1 MGARTLARCSR
12 HPMLDRAQ
20 IEARLDGV
28 EVLVGDH
35 RVREQLQQSLDEMPD
50 LERLAQ
56 ARRPTAAHATRGPR
70 LAAGL
75 KCAEHVRA
83 LVPPDAALAPIG
95 ERIDPPIELAEEI
108 TVLVVTDP
116 PPRSERVIRP
126 GCLSELDE
134 LRSHSTDG
142 RQWLLDLERRERER
156 TGVKNLK
163 VGYNRVFGYYIEV
176 STAALGQGLD
186 YYRQQESDAR
196 TVAELLDRLGYQRR
210 QTLASAERFV
220 TGRATR
226 ARSEL
231 ARSTA
236 RMAELEREAF
246 DALCERIGGRAA
258 RLIGTATAIA
268 ELDTLAS
275 FAQVAQEHRA
285 VRPEILETPLPRSSA
300 GATPW

>member
-1 MGARTLARCSR
+1 M
-12 HPMLDRAQ
+12 
-20 IEARLDGV
+20 
-28 EVLVGDH
+28 
-35 RVREQLQQSLDEMPD
+35 
-50 LERLAQ
+50 
-56 ARRPTAAHATRGPR
+56 
-70 LAAGL
+70 
-75 KCAEHVRA
+75 
-83 LVPPDAALAPIG
+83 
-95 ERIDPPIELAEEI
+95 
-108 TVLVVTDP
+108 
-116 PPRSERVIRP
+116 
-126 GCLSELDE
+126 
-134 LRSHSTDG
+134 
-142 RQWLLDLERRERER
+142 
-156 TGVKNLK
+156 
-163 VGYNRVFGYYIEV
+163 
-176 STAALGQGLD
+176 LGQGLD

-231 ARSTA
+231 RSA
-236 RMAELEREAF
+236 PLREWRNWSGRPSTRFASVS
-246 DALCERIGGRAA
+246 AKRAA